1 MCSIQIYFLFPKHSM
16 SFITLCS
23 YTLCLESWFLP
34 TPSYSYPFSTW
45 WAPIYPSR
53 PRTTITSSFLPSQTP
68 LKQIYLSLHKTLFIT
83 ALSGSWHCLTII
95 VVCVCVC
102 VCVCVFARVHMLNRS
117 VLSDYATP
125 WTVACKALCPRNFPG
140 KNTGV
145 GCHLFLPPG
154 TLLDPGSNPH
164 FLHLLHWRADSLPL
178 SHPRSPIVMFAY
190 VLISPSSQWALPE
203 QWLIYVSPG
212 PSDYHYAGTR

>member
-34 TPSYSYPFSTW
+34 TPSYTYPFSTW
-45 WAPIYPSR
+45 WAVTYPSR

-68 LKQIYLSLHKTLFIT
+68 LKQIYLSLHRTLFIT
-83 ALSGSWHCLTII
+83 ILSRSWHCLTII
-95 VVCVCVC
+95 VMCVCVGE
-102 VCVCVFARVHMLNRS
+102 RERDRERERESVHMLSPS
-117 VLSDYATP
+117 VLSDSATP
-125 WTVACKALCPRNFPG
+125 WTVACQAFCPWNFPG
-140 KNTGV
+140 KNIGV

-154 TLLDPGSNPH
+154 TLPDPGSNPH
-164 FLHLLHWRADSLPL
+164 FLHLLHWQADSLPL
-178 SHPRSPIVMFAY
+178 SHLRSPIVMFAY

-212 PSDYHYAGTR
+212 PSN